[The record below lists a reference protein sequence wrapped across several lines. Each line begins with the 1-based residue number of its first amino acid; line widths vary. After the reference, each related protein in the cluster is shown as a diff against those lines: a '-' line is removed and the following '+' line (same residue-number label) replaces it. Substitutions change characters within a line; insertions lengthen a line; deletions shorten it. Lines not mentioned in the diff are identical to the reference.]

1 MLHILASSFID
12 YSKSALTDNGVD
24 IAFHKLNEKLN
35 H

>member
-12 YSKSALTDNGVD
+12 YSKSALPDNGID
-24 IAFHKLNEKLN
+24 IVFHKLNERLN